1 MAGLGRVLGPLMGPG
16 PGPVL
21 GLLALVGL
29 AQGLLL
35 LPPVI
40 IGRAID
46 LFAQGAQAKV
56 WPWLAAL
63 VAAVLLRA
71 LVTPFQARRLTRAVQ
86 EATFRFSVTAAQGLF
101 AKGFDVFRDTNVGG
115 VITRADRGIL
125 AFERVAGFLLTTA
138 LPAIVAM
145 VLIAGTLSTVAG
157 WPVMLALTLA
167 TLVFIAVSRRIIRW
181 RRPFLDQVNDAED
194 HQAEVFAET
203 WLAALAVKAAGQT
216 GPALDSLADSYR
228 RYADRATQLSFASA
242 TLAAAQDLVTA
253 LTVAAIIGLAVL
265 IVAGSP
271 GAVTP
276 GDFVVIFTY
285 VGLYMTSLQSLTEVN
300 KLADE
305 FAADITE
312 LDALLALPGFR
323 TGQPDLD
330 LGPAPAIL
338 VRPFRRSDGAP
349 LRLGQPLA
357 IPHGTRVAIVGE
369 TGSGKSSFLELLAGI
384 DTPPA
389 TVLIGGQDVTQV
401 SWPSVTQVLFH
412 GPQMPRFLSG
422 PFARAALF
430 DLARRDDP
438 AVTGLLGALRLDT
451 VADLAGSDP
460 FPVARLSGG
469 ERRRLAL
476 LRALLAPRAV
486 VLLDEPTAE
495 LDPAT
500 AAAVWSAIFA
510 ATEGRTLIC
519 ATHDP
524 GAPGSFDLVLRVT
537 EGEVT
542 ADPLPPAPGP

>member
-1 MAGLGRVLGPLMGPG
+1 M
-16 PGPVL
+16 L

-46 LFAQGAQAKV
+46 LFAQGAQGQV

-63 VAAVLLRA
+63 VVAVLLRA

-86 EATFRFSVTAAQGLF
+86 EATFRFSVTSARELF

-115 VITRADRGIL
+115 VITRADRGSL

-145 VLIAGTLSTVAG
+145 ALIAGTLATIAG

-167 TLVFIAVSRRIIRW
+167 TLLFVAVSRGIIRW
-181 RRPFLDQVNDAED
+181 RRPFLDRVNDAED

-203 WLAALAVKAAGQT
+203 WLAAPSVKAAGQT
-216 GPALDSLADSYR
+216 GPALDNLAMAYR
-228 RYADRATQLSFASA
+228 RYADGATQLSFASA

-265 IVAGSP
+265 IVAVSP

-300 KLADE
+300 KLSDE
-305 FAADITE
+305 FASDIAE
-312 LDALLALPGFR
+312 LDALLALPAFR
-323 TGQPDLD
+323 AGQPDRD

-389 TVLIGGQDVTQV
+389 TVLVGGQDVTRV
-401 SWPSVTQVLFH
+401 SWPSVTQVLFSS
-412 GPQMPRFLSG
+412 PQTPRFLSG

-430 DLARRDDP
+430 DLAGRDDP
-438 AVTGLLGALRLDT
+438 AVTGLLRALRLDT
-451 VADLAGSDP
+451 VAGLAGSDA

-476 LRALLAPRAV
+476 LRALIAPRPV

-510 ATEGRTLIC
+510 ATAGKTLIC

-524 GAPGSFDLVLRVT
+524 GAPGSFDLVLRVAD
-537 EGEVT
+537 GEVT
-542 ADPLPPAPGP
+542 ADPRHPVPRVPDSGLPTPTP